1 MYEECFGTKF
11 RVLGSVEM
19 CLIELFCFEEAE
31 YPYIENAIICEMRK
45 N

>member
-1 MYEECFGTKF
+1 MHRLGATSLQSK
-11 RVLGSVEM
+11 RVFFMGHSV
-19 CLIELFCFEEAE
+19 ELFCFEEAE